1 MGTVM
6 GDKSISFRSLFAAL
20 LALALIGC
28 GDNHSLHP
36 FFFFFFL
43 LNHLQSYASIQA
55 IETDSEAH
63 GALWLITAAAARV
76 AAYRFNAC
84 SSQAIRLDY
93 DKLTE
98 SCTYL
103 ALGVNKQARHTLLN
117 RLA

>member
-28 GDNHSLHP
+28 GDNRPLVTP
-36 FFFFFFL
+36 LNNLLFFL
-43 LNHLQSYASIQA
+43 NHPRSNSSQKA

-76 AAYRFNAC
+76 AAYRFNA
-84 SSQAIRLDY
+84 
-93 DKLTE
+93 
-98 SCTYL
+98 
-103 ALGVNKQARHTLLN
+103 
-117 RLA
+117 